1 MRALHLTPLLLA
13 LTGPASGQDIALQRC
28 RVIVETA
35 ARVSCY
41 DALADSRAKAPAAP
55 AASVAP
61 VADVPAAKPANG
73 FGLPQ
78 RTAEAQEVRSSV
90 GADFAGW
97 GPGQTIKLANGQV
110 WQIADGSTMVMP
122 RGTRAVAVRRGLFGA
137 FHLEIEGLNTAP
149 KVRRLE

>member
-13 LTGPASGQDIALQRC
+13 LTGPAFGQDVALQRC
-28 RVIVETA
+28 RVIAETA

-55 AASVAP
+55 AAP
-61 VADVPAAKPANG
+61 VAAVPAAVPADG

-97 GPGQTIKLANGQV
+97 GPGQTIKLTNGQV
-110 WQIADGSTMVMP
+110 WQIADGSTMVLP
-122 RGTRAVAVRRGLFGA
+122 RGTRAIAVRRGLFGA
-137 FHLEIEGLNTAP
+137 FHLEIEGLNTSP